1 MLFESLYKLIYEHNQ
16 TNALTHDTLVKYFY
30 YHIGSNE
37 KNAKAIYKYLKD
49 NNIPKMHCM
58 IVEDIGQM
66 PEDKPYYFF
75 LITKVMN
82 SDRRAKEMK
91 KIKELVDTD
100 SLLRITQ
107 YGEYPAEDL
116 ESGTQYEY
124 DPMGKYDLDKETKDT
139 WRDVVGNL

>member
-1 MLFESLYKLIYEHNQ
+1 MLFESLYNLIYERNQ
-16 TNALTHDTLVKYFY
+16 ANVLTYDTLVKYYY

-37 KNAKAIYKYLKD
+37 KNVKAIYKYLKD

-91 KIKELVDTD
+91 EIKKLVDAD

-116 ESGTQYEY
+116 ESGTQYDYE
-124 DPMGKYDLDKETKDT
+124 PMGKYNVDDETKETWKEIIPE
-139 WRDVVGNL
+139 L

>member
-107 YGEYPAEDL
+107 YGEYLAEDL